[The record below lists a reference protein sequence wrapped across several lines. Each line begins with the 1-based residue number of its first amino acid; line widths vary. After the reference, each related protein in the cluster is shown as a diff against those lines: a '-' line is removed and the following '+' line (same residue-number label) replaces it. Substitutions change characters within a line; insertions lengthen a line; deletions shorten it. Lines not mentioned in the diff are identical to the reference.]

1 MLTLVGSMLPV
12 ILRFV
17 TSLDLDISK
26 YDIKDFLFAG
36 LAINLNNFNLITSEK
51 LEAKIVFSMLS
62 AFAIV
67 VLAFLLGV
75 FIGTE
80 VVKPAPSFICLSL
93 FTAIFFLGSIYLS
106 YEANKII
113 YKS

>member
-1 MLTLVGSMLPV
+1 MTLVGSMLPI

-17 TSLDLDISK
+17 TSLDLDIGR

-51 LEAKIVFSMLS
+51 VEAKIIFSTIS

-80 VVKPAPSFICLSL
+80 VVKPAPAFIWLSFIAVIC
-93 FTAIFFLGSIYLS
+93 FLGSAYLS